1 MKYCSS
7 EQYFL
12 GSRVNDH
19 LCEEESSCHFGR
31 SKRAPKMHT
40 KVEEE
45 RAGAFMYLIVINGE
59 NSDDSSEH
67 E

>member
-1 MKYCSS
+1 M
-7 EQYFL
+7 
-12 GSRVNDH
+12 NDH